1 MKPTRPRR
9 RVAALCAA
17 LAIVAVGATG
27 CGEGLKRAV
36 DTARSLQQQGKQ
48 AASQAEQQVQSVENQ
63 FQQQQGSQQG
73 QGGGSNYGY

>member
-1 MKPTRPRR
+1 LTPTDPRR
-9 RVAALCAA
+9 RTALAAA

-36 DTARSLQQQGKQ
+36 DTARSLQEQGQQ

-63 FQQQQGSQQG
+63 YQQQGSQG